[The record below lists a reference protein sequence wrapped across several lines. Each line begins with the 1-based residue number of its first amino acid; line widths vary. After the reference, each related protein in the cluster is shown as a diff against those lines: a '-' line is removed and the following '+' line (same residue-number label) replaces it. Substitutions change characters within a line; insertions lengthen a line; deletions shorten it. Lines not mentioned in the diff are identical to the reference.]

1 MPPMCYPRLE
11 LLCAEV
17 AVCPL
22 CVTSASAHEQR
33 NRSEMICLSKR
44 GWVLAAAPRRHGAHL
59 AVRRETSAVAKT
71 VWWPMASRLAPTGPV
86 GSYASPWGSNLGSRQ
101 RLKPGSDR
109 PKPIGGLS

>member
-33 NRSEMICLSKR
+33 IRSEMICLSKR

-71 VWWPMASRLAPTGPV
+71 VWWPMASRLAPHRAGRELRLT
-86 GSYASPWGSNLGSRQ
+86 LGFKP
-101 RLKPGSDR
+101 RLPTAAQARFG
-109 PKPIGGLS
+109 